1 MIYSDLLCVCVCVGG
16 GGVYTERQQ
25 IIFPSVL
32 GGGD

>member
-1 MIYSDLLCVCVCVGG
+1 MIYSDLLCVCV

-25 IIFPSVL
+25 SIFPSVL